1 MVRVVASKDK
11 RISTGSNITKINDQ
25 EIEDFLEFQ
34 FYNDTSKTRR
44 VQVKKNGR
52 LRILVYRPNQPIAVT
67 LESPRYRQCDNHC
80 DFCFIKR
87 LPKNLRKELY
97 FRDDDYRLS
106 FLFGNF
112 LSLTNVS
119 DKDIT
124 RIVRLRLSPLYV
136 SVQTTDPKLRVHLFK
151 NEKAA
156 AIIETMSKLI
166 DGGVKLHCQI
176 VVIPGFNSGK
186 NLIRTIEDLS
196 AMYPGVLSIGIVP
209 VGKTKYSEG
218 IPSVTKRMAQSII
231 QLGREYHDHFRERY
245 GRGLVYVADELFTK
259 TGQPIP
265 PRQYYDD
272 LPQYENGI
280 GMVRAFLDEVN
291 QIKRVKKAK
300 GRYLILTGTSAY
312 PLLNILKTK
321 LDPRIKI
328 DIEPV
333 KNHFFGLSVTVSGLL
348 TARDINRKISTLN
361 VKYDRVI
368 LPPNCV
374 NERKQFLDDEIVKDR
389 RALIAPPSVQ
399 ELLQCLQ

>member
-25 EIEDFLEFQ
+25 KIEDFLEFQ

-52 LRILVYRPNQPIAVT
+52 LRTLVYRPNQPIAVT

-231 QLGREYHDHFRERY
+231 QLGRKYHDHFRERY

-312 PLLNILKTK
+312 PFLNILKTK